1 MEKSSKEM
9 KATKEEVKSQAIKII
24 SKNKAAESLFN
35 SLWFKL
41 SEPRFITLMFSI
53 FYGLSIIYGFHSL
66 LNMDPLTVELPRYYV
81 GPIVSMTFIVGGIIG
96 IINAPRG
103 LWQFERA
110 GMIFIS
116 TGFFVNLCWLLVDPT
131 PGIHWGRIYKV
142 LIALILIAIRYSMTA
157 WARQDP
163 EK

>member
-1 MEKSSKEM
+1 MSKSSKTTA
-9 KATKEEVKSQAIKII
+9 KEVKSQAIKII
-24 SKNKAAESLFN
+24 SKNKATESIYN
-35 SLWFKL
+35 RLWFRL

-53 FYGLSIIYGFHSL
+53 FYGLSIIYGIHSL
-66 LNMDPLTVELPRYYV
+66 LNDDPLTAELPRFYV

-96 IINAPRG
+96 ILHAPRG

-131 PGIHWGRIYKV
+131 PGIHWGRVYKV